1 MRKLMP
7 ALALLVLT
15 TCCASPPQALPAEAG
30 ARVLAFDV
38 LPRTI
43 EGKIVVPL
51 RAIFEWLGARV
62 EYSAGRIDAYQGSS
76 AIPQVSLA
84 IGDRA
89 AKLSGSPHQ
98 LEVAPVAIAGRT
110 FVPLRFVAEAFGVWV
125 ESQGRTVTLRKPQE
139 NLEAVMAIPPAEGS
153 HLAKIWLQIARF
165 YDLQDV
171 EQMSGPLPHWSLY
184 SDAQKARIVADVGS
198 DAPTVVE
205 AHWGGRGVKGIR
217 IISNE
222 LDLNAGK
229 AQLDVLVKWEDDE
242 VSVQRFGMVLQRT
255 GWRVDDRVRVLSS
268 TVSLSA

>member
-1 MRKLMP
+1 MRLLLP
-7 ALALLVLT
+7 ALTVLMLT
-15 TCCASPPQALPAEAG
+15 IAG
-30 ARVLAFDV
+30 IAPSSAQPVEPSARVLAFDV

-43 EGKIVVPL
+43 EGKVVVPL

-62 EYSAGRIDAYQGSS
+62 EYDAGRIDAYQGSS
-76 AIPQVSLA
+76 AIPQVSLT
-84 IGDRA
+84 IGDRSA
-89 AKLSGSPHQ
+89 RLSGNPYQ

-125 ESQGRTVTLRKPQE
+125 ESQGRTVTLQKPQE
-139 NLEAVMAIPPAEGS
+139 KLHAVMAIPPAEGS
-153 HLAKIWLQIARF
+153 HLAKIWTQIARF
-165 YDLQDV
+165 YDLPDV
-171 EQMSGPLPHWSLY
+171 TQMPGALPHWDLY
-184 SDAQKARIVADVGS
+184 SDAQKARIIAEVGS

-222 LDLNAGK
+222 LDVSAGK

-242 VSVQRFGMVLQRT
+242 VSVQRFGMLLQRT